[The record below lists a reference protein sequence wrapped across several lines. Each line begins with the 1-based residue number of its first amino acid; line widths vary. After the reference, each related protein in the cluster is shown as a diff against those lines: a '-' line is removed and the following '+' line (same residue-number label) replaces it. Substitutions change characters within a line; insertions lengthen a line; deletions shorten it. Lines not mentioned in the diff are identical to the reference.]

1 MGAIKRGIRELS
13 KESGG
18 KARAKGDAESWFTD
32 SRKAIRETAV
42 QTTSRRFRP
51 GQLYVFRYEDP
62 KYAEWWDKNP
72 CVLALDPAGGN
83 DCGINLN
90 MLPPNVKEELLDVV
104 YERFQGFIKGQD
116 GKPAKSQAQLG
127 LSYDGA
133 KGFLAKFGFDFA
145 IRQYI
150 PSRKSQQAVVSF
162 EHWSRI
168 ALCDFTDLEGKG
180 VGAIRAMFRNHP
192 NK

>member
-1 MGAIKRGIRELS
+1 MGAVKKGIGKLS
-13 KESGG
+13 KEAGG
-18 KARAKGDAESWFTD
+18 KARASATAEAWFQD
-32 SRKAIRETAV
+32 SKKSIRENAV
-42 QTTSRRFRP
+42 QKTSRRFRP
-51 GQLYVFRYEDP
+51 GQVYVFRYEDP

-72 CVLALDPAGGN
+72 TVLALDPAAGN

-90 MLPPNVKEELLDVV
+90 MLPPNIKEELLDVV
-104 YERFQGFIKGQD
+104 YERFESYIKGQEK
-116 GKPAKSQAQLG
+116 KPAKNQAPLG

-150 PSRKSQQAVVSF
+150 PSRKTQQVVVGY
-162 EHWSRI
+162 EHWPSI
-168 ALCDFTDLEGKG
+168 ALCDFTQLEGKG
-180 VGAIRAMFRNHP
+180 VGAVRAMFRNHL